1 MKKRIGILGTGE
13 VGITLAKGFQKHGH
27 QVVMGTK
34 TQGKKVAWDGEVTTY
49 EKAAQQSDTLV
60 LAVKGDVAEDVV
72 KTIAPY
78 SAGKTIMDAANPIA
92 ASAPEKGILKFF
104 TTLDDSL
111 MERLQRLA
119 PQANFVKAFSSVGSA
134 LMVNPQLKNGP
145 PSMFICGNNSQAKNE
160 VKDILTT
167 FGWETED
174 MGGAEAARA
183 IEPLCILW
191 CIPGFTKNDW
201 MHAFK
206 VLR

>member
-60 LAVKGDVAEDVV
+60 LAVKGDVAEAVV
-72 KTIAPY
+72 KAITPY

-92 ASAPEKGILKFF
+92 AAPPQNGMLKFF

-145 PSMFICGNNSQAKNE
+145 PSMFICGNSSEAKNE
-160 VKDILTT
+160 VKEILTT

-174 MGGAEAARA
+174 MGGVEAARA